1 MRNRKLFRGM
11 TINAIAGT
19 WVVFFGLDLTPPK
32 RVGFRGF
39 AFMRLD
45 HTTGEAVWLR
55 GIKTFEK
62 TAPHPALGVTF
73 STREQPVQSFQW
85 ADYAVKPGR
94 AYTYTIAALYG
105 DPVNLQARIQTTLDV
120 ATESEVGG
128 THSAFFNRGSV
139 ATQEYARRFQNRPPS
154 IAGPSAYAWLSRG
167 LLEAMLAFIAR
178 AKKGWAIH
186 GAVYEFQWP
195 AALEALKKAAERGAE
210 VHILFDDI
218 AGGPRTRNRAAIA
231 AAGIGALC
239 KGRANGR
246 LMHHKFFVLSR
257 VTANTKAL
265 APAEVWT
272 GSTNLTENGIFGHA
286 NVGHI
291 VADATIAS
299 NYLEAWRRLD
309 ADPKVDVA
317 YRAVNTTVS
326 PAPPIPWKAL
336 TSSVFSPRGTQASPY
351 DALDWYAAIAAGAQ
365 KALMMTFAFGMEER
379 FKNVYRMDDAI
390 LRMALLDKE
399 GNPATLA
406 QDKLDLKAI
415 RARPNVVVAVGNNI
429 VTNAFDRWLAELS
442 KIVAQVNVPWVHTKF
457 MLVDP
462 LARAPTVVSGSA
474 NFSKASTDTN
484 DENMLVVRG
493 DQRVSD
499 IYFGEFLRLYNHYAF
514 RESVKRFTERSG
526 QPSPTGWTPQYLIDD
541 DRWLADYFDPRDS
554 SARYLRRV
562 YFGGPMAP
570 SPVSP
575 SPVPPSPV

>member
-1 MRNRKLFRGM
+1 MRNRKAFRGL

-19 WVVFFGLDLTPPK
+19 YVIFFGLDLTPAK

-45 HTTGEAVWLR
+45 HATGEAVWLR

-94 AYTYTIAALYG
+94 SYTYTIAALYG
-105 DPVNLQARIQTTLDV
+105 DPAQLEARIQTTI
-120 ATESEVGG
+120 AISTESEVGS

-154 IAGPSAYAWLSRG
+154 VAGPSAYAWLSRG
-167 LLEAMLAFIAR
+167 LLEALLAFIGR

-195 AALEALKKAAERGAE
+195 GALDALKKAAQRGAE

-218 AGGPRTRNRAAIA
+218 AGGPRSRNRAAIA
-231 AAGIGALC
+231 AAGIDALC

-257 VTANTKAL
+257 VEATTGVL
-265 APAEVWT
+265 SPAAVWT

-286 NVGHI
+286 NAGHI
-291 VADATIAS
+291 VADAAIAAG
-299 NYLEAWRRLD
+299 YLEAWRRLD
-309 ADPKVDVA
+309 ADPKVDAA
-317 YRAVNTTVS
+317 YRAINTAAT
-326 PAPPIPWKAL
+326 PAPPKPWKAL
-336 TSSVFSPRGTQASPY
+336 TTPVFSPRGTTASRY
-351 DALDWYAAIAAGAQ
+351 DALDWYAAIAGGA
-365 KALMMTFAFGMEER
+365 KRALMMTFAFGMDER
-379 FKNVYRMDDAI
+379 FKNVYRSDDAI
-390 LRMALLDKE
+390 LRMALLDRE

-406 QDKLDLKAI
+406 QDRLDLKAI
-415 RARPNVVVAVGNNI
+415 RARPNVVVAVGNDI
-429 VTNAFDRWLAELS
+429 ATNAFDRWLAELS
-442 KIVAQVNVPWVHTKF
+442 RIVQRVNVPWVHTKF

-462 LARAPTVVSGSA
+462 LGRIPTVVSGSA
-474 NFSKASTDTN
+474 NFSKASTEAN

-493 DQRVSD
+493 DRRVSD
-499 IYFGEFLRLYNHYAF
+499 IYFGEYLRLYNHYAF
-514 RESVKRFTERSG
+514 RESVKRYMERTG
-526 QPSPTGWTPQYLIDD
+526 QPTPTDWTPQYLIDD
-541 DRWLADYFDPRDS
+541 DRWMADYFDPNDS

-562 YFGGPMAP
+562 YFGGPMTPSIAQP
-570 SPVSP
+570 SPA
-575 SPVPPSPV
+575 

>member
-1 MRNRKLFRGM
+1 MRNRKLFRGL

-19 WVVFFGLDLTPPK
+19 YVIFFGLDLTVAK

-39 AFMRLD
+39 ALMRLD
-45 HTTGEAVWLR
+45 HLTGEAVWLR
-55 GIKTFEK
+55 GMKTFEK

-105 DPVNLQARIQTTLDV
+105 DPANLLARVETTIDIT
-120 ATESEVGG
+120 TETEVGS

-139 ATQEYARRFQNRPPS
+139 ATQEYARRFQNRPPN

-167 LLEAMLAFIAR
+167 LFEAMLAFIGR

-195 AALEALKKAAERGAE
+195 AALDALKKAAERGAE

-218 AGGPRTRNRAAIA
+218 AGGPGPGNRAAIT
-231 AAGIGALC
+231 AAGVDALC
-239 KGRANGR
+239 KPRAHGR
-246 LMHHKFFVLSR
+246 LMHHKFFVLSQL
-257 VTANTKAL
+257 TAKTGAL
-265 APAEVWT
+265 SPAAVWT

-286 NVGHI
+286 NLGHI
-291 VADATIAS
+291 VADATIAAG
-299 NYLEAWRRLD
+299 YLEAWRRLD
-309 ADPKVDVA
+309 ADPRVDAA
-317 YRAVNTTVS
+317 YRTANTIAT
-326 PAPPIPWKAL
+326 PAPPVPWAAE
-336 TSSVFSPRGTQASPY
+336 TSMVFSPRGTKASPF
-351 DALDWYAAIAAGAQ
+351 DSLDWYAAIAAGAQ
-365 KALMMTFAFGMEER
+365 HALMMTFAFGMEER
-379 FKNVYRMDDAI
+379 FKNVYRTDDAI

-415 RARPNVVVAVGNNI
+415 RARSNVVVAVGNRI

-442 KIVAQVNVPWVHTKF
+442 KIVDQVHVPWVHTKF

-462 LARAPTVVSGSA
+462 LGRTPIVVSGSA
-474 NFSKASTDTN
+474 NFSKASTDSN
-484 DENMLVVRG
+484 DENMLVIRG

-499 IYFGEFLRLYNHYAF
+499 IYFGEYLRLYNHYAF
-514 RESVKRFTERSG
+514 REAVKRFMESTG
-526 QPSPTGWTPQYLIDD
+526 HPTPVTWKPQYLIDD
-541 DRWLADYFDPRDS
+541 DRWMADYFDPNDS
-554 SARYLRRV
+554 SARFLRRV
-562 YFGGPMAP
+562 YFAGPMAL
-570 SPVSP
+570 SPVQTL
-575 SPVPPSPV
+575 PP

>member
-1 MRNRKLFRGM
+1 MRKRKPFRGL

-19 WVVFFGLDLTPPK
+19 YVVFFGLDLTPAK
-32 RVGFRGF
+32 RAGFRGF

-45 HTTGEAVWLR
+45 HTTGEAVWLH
-55 GIKTFEK
+55 GMKTFEK
-62 TAPHPALGVTF
+62 TVPHPALGVTF

-105 DPVNLQARIQTTLDV
+105 DPASLEARIQTTLDIS
-120 ATESEVGG
+120 TETEVGS

-154 IAGPSAYAWLSRG
+154 IAGPSAYVWLSRG
-167 LLEAMLAFIAR
+167 LFEAMLAFIGR
-178 AKKGWAIH
+178 AQKGCAIH

-195 AALEALKKAAERGAE
+195 AALDALKQAARRGAE
-210 VHILFDDI
+210 VHVLFDDI
-218 AGGPRTRNRAAIA
+218 AGGPGVRNRAAIA

-246 LMHHKFFVLSR
+246 LMHHKFFVLSQ
-257 VTANTKAL
+257 VTATAASTAT
-265 APAEVWT
+265 APTAVWT

-286 NVGHI
+286 NLGHI
-291 VADATIAS
+291 VEDATIAAG
-299 NYLEAWRRLD
+299 YLEAWHRLD
-309 ADPKVDVA
+309 ADPRVNTA
-317 YRAVNTTVS
+317 YRTANTAAT
-326 PAPPIPWKAL
+326 PAPPVPWTAT
-336 TSSVFSPRGTQASPY
+336 TSVVFSPRGTKASPF
-351 DALDWYAAIAAGAQ
+351 DSLDWYAAIAAGAQ
-365 KALMMTFAFGMEER
+365 HALMMTFAFGMEER

-429 VTNAFDRWLAELS
+429 ATNAFDRWLAELG

-462 LARAPTVVSGSA
+462 LGRTPTLVSGSA
-474 NFSKASTDTN
+474 NFSKASTDSN

-493 DQRVSD
+493 DKRVSD
-499 IYFGEFLRLYNHYAF
+499 IYFGEYLRLYNHYAF
-514 RESVKRFTERSG
+514 RESVKRFMERTG
-526 QPSPTGWTPQYLIDD
+526 QPTPTDWTPQFLIDD
-541 DRWLADYFDPRDS
+541 DRWMTDYFDPNDG

-562 YFGGPMAP
+562 YFSGPMTSTP
-570 SPVSP
+570 VQPQVSP
-575 SPVPPSPV
+575 A

>member
-1 MRNRKLFRGM
+1 MRNRKPFRGL

-19 WVVFFGLDLTPPK
+19 YVVFFGLDLTPAK
-32 RVGFRGF
+32 RAGFRGF

-45 HTTGEAVWLR
+45 HTSGEAVWLR
-55 GIKTFEK
+55 GMKTFEK

-94 AYTYTIAALYG
+94 GYTYTIAALYG
-105 DPVNLQARIQTTLDV
+105 DPANLEARLQTTIDIT
-120 ATESEVGG
+120 TETEVGS

-154 IAGPSAYAWLSRG
+154 LAGPSAYVWLSRG
-167 LLEAMLAFIAR
+167 LLEAMLAFIGR

-195 AALEALKKAAERGAE
+195 AALDALKKAAQRGAE

-218 AGGPRTRNRAAIA
+218 AGGPRVRNRAAIT
-231 AAGIGALC
+231 AAGIDALC

-246 LMHHKFFVLSR
+246 LMHHKFFVLSQ
-257 VTANTKAL
+257 VTAQTKVLSPVA
-265 APAEVWT
+265 VWT

-291 VADATIAS
+291 VADATVATG
-299 NYLEAWRRLD
+299 YLEAWRRLD
-309 ADPKVDVA
+309 ADPRVDA
-317 YRAVNTTVS
+317 TYRRVNTTAT
-326 PAPPIPWKAL
+326 PAPPVPWKAL
-336 TSSVFSPRGTQASPY
+336 TSTVFSPRGTKATPY
-351 DALDWYAAIAAGAQ
+351 DSLDWYATIAAGA
-365 KALMMTFAFGMEER
+365 KHALMMTFAFGMDQR

-390 LRMALLDKE
+390 LRMALLDRE
-399 GNPATLA
+399 GNPATLK

-415 RARPNVVVAVGNNI
+415 RARPNVVVALGNNI
-429 VTNAFDRWLAELS
+429 VSNAFDRWLAELS
-442 KIVAQVNVPWVHTKF
+442 KIVDQVNVPWVHTKF

-462 LARAPTVVSGSA
+462 LARSPIMVSGSA

-499 IYFGEFLRLYNHYAF
+499 IYFGEYLRLYNHYAF
-514 RESVKRFTERSG
+514 RESVKRYMTRTG
-526 QPSPTGWTPQYLIDD
+526 QPTPTDWTPQYLIDD
-541 DRWLADYFDPRDS
+541 DRWMADYFDPNDS

-570 SPVSP
+570 ST
-575 SPVPPSPV
+575 VPLLPP

>member
-1 MRNRKLFRGM
+1 MRNRKLFRGL

-19 WVVFFGLDLTPPK
+19 YVVFFGLDLTVAK

-39 AFMRLD
+39 ALMRLD
-45 HTTGEAVWLR
+45 HLTGEAVWLR
-55 GIKTFEK
+55 GMKTFEK

-73 STREQPVQSFQW
+73 STRDQPVQSFQW

-105 DPVNLQARIQTTLDV
+105 DPANLLARLETTIDIT
-120 ATESEVGG
+120 TETEVGS
-128 THSAFFNRGSV
+128 THSTFFNRGSV

-167 LLEAMLAFIAR
+167 LFEAMLAFIGR
-178 AKKGWAIH
+178 ATKGWAIH

-195 AALEALKKAAERGAE
+195 GALDALKQAALRGAE

-218 AGGPRTRNRAAIA
+218 AGGPGARNRAAIA
-231 AAGIGALC
+231 AAGIDALC
-239 KGRANGR
+239 KPRAHGR
-246 LMHHKFFVLSR
+246 LMHHKFFVLSQ
-257 VTANTKAL
+257 VTAKTKAL
-265 APAEVWT
+265 SAAAVWT

-286 NVGHI
+286 NLGHI
-291 VADATIAS
+291 VADATIAAG
-299 NYLEAWRRLD
+299 YLDAWRRLD
-309 ADPKVDVA
+309 ADPRVDAA
-317 YRAVNTTVS
+317 YRAANTTAT
-326 PAPPIPWKAL
+326 PAPPVPWTAA
-336 TSSVFSPRGTQASPY
+336 TSMVFSPRGTSASPY
-351 DALDWYAAIAAGAQ
+351 DSLDWYAAIAAGAQ
-365 KALMMTFAFGMEER
+365 HALMMTFAFGMEER

-406 QDKLDLKAI
+406 QDKLDLQAI

-462 LARAPTVVSGSA
+462 LGRTPTVVSGSA
-474 NFSKASTDTN
+474 NFSKASTDSN
-484 DENMLVVRG
+484 DENMLVIRG

-499 IYFGEFLRLYNHYAF
+499 IYFGEYLRLYNHYAF
-514 RESVKRFTERSG
+514 REAVKRYMQSTG
-526 QPSPTGWTPQYLIDD
+526 QTTTTGWTPQYLIDD
-541 DRWLADYFDPRDS
+541 DRWMADYFDPNDS
-554 SARYLRRV
+554 SARFLRRM
-562 YFGGPMAP
+562 YFAGPMAP
-570 SPVSP
+570 SPVQTL
-575 SPVPPSPV
+575 PP